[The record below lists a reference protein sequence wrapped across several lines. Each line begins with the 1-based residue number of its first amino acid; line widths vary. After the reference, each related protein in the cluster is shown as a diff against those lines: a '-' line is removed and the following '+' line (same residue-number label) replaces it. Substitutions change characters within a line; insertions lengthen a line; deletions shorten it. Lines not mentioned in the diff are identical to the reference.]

1 MSVPESPKR
10 RQLRKALRALTNH
23 VAGLKEHEFDVNQA
37 KAQNIHILPMD
48 LDQQSPS
55 RPTFFASRSPDL
67 LFSPD
72 DSYDHRTPPG
82 FCNLDSIPRKF
93 REPRDGA
100 RNILE
105 YFHHYVYACALFSK
119 DWVLNEPWCPVSLG
133 DVPFVNLNDHSSPE
147 FVTSNACQV
156 KDGPYP
162 HLKAMVY
169 NNLDGADD
177 IILRGE
183 VTIALRL
190 IIAQM
195 RRNRFIEHMTAPVL
209 LFSFMGPQQVRLVEA
224 YFNGSSVVVRPS
236 RLFDLRTKNEAVL
249 KELGQWFFG
258 PPIGNTKECP

>member
-23 VAGLKEHEFDVNQA
+23 VAGLKEHEFGVNQA

-55 RPTFFASRSPDL
+55 RPTFFASRP
-67 LFSPD
+67 
-72 DSYDHRTPPG
+72 
-82 FCNLDSIPRKF
+82 IF

-105 YFHHYVYACALFSK
+105 YFHHYVCACALFSK

-133 DVPFVNLNDHSSPE
+133 DVPFVNLNDDHSSPE

-169 NNLDGADD
+169 NNLDRADG

-195 RRNRFIEHMTAPVL
+195 RRDRFIEHMTSPV

-249 KELGQWFFG
+249 KRVGTSINLKIFSSGFEVMKWQVEGK
-258 PPIGNTKECP
+258 P

>member
-23 VAGLKEHEFDVNQA
+23 VAGLKEHEFGVNQA

-72 DSYDHRTPPG
+72 DSYDQRTPPG
-82 FCNLDSIPRKF
+82 FHNFDSIPPEF
-93 REPRDGA
+93 RDPRHGA
-100 RNILE
+100 RNILN
-105 YFHHYVYACALFSK
+105 YFNHYVYACALFSK
-119 DWVLNEPWCPVSLG
+119 DWVLEEPWCPVSIG
-133 DVPFVNLNDHSSPE
+133 DVPFVDLSDHGSPE
-147 FVTSNACQV
+147 YVTSNASQV

-169 NNLDGADD
+169 NNLNGVDG

-183 VTIALRL
+183 VMMALRL

-195 RRNRFIEHMTAPVL
+195 RRSRFLDHMTAPVIL
-209 LFSFMGPQQVRLVEA
+209 P
-224 YFNGSSVVVRPS
+224 
-236 RLFDLRTKNEAVL
+236 
-249 KELGQWFFG
+249 
-258 PPIGNTKECP
+258 CPLALD